1 MKDRLVRLFLIS
13 SIFLTVSI
21 PVLAHHGNAGYEQEK
36 VTIMKGTVTEFEW
49 TNPHGQIHFDA
60 PDESGNVVHWIS
72 ECGPPLRLVDVG
84 WTRKTLKP
92 GDVITFYLKVAKNGT
107 PRAILQK
114 LILPDGTTLENRP

>member
-1 MKDRLVRLFLIS
+1 MKSKLVQLLLVS
-13 SIFLTVSI
+13 SLLTGVSA
-21 PVLAHHGNAGYEQEK
+21 PAMAHHGNAGYEQEK
-36 VTIMKGTVTEFEW
+36 VTVMKGTVTEFEW

-60 PDESGNVVHWIS
+60 TDDQGMVTHWIS

-84 WTRKTLKP
+84 WTRKILKP

-114 LILPDGTTLENRP
+114 LTLPDGTVLENRP